1 VATTASIRVVKQF
14 TFRGTLRSWSNRY
27 HFTNGA
33 PTDNTH
39 WTTLSDAIV
48 TAEKAMYASLA
59 NGGSK
64 IIATVGYD
72 AGSEIP
78 IFNKTYTTDGTM
90 ATGGITAAPGDVA
103 GLIRYS
109 TAARTSKNHPLYLFN
124 YVHSVFPTV
133 TGASSDT
140 WYSTQKTAAGVYAAA
155 WVSGFSDGTT
165 NHVRSGPNG
174 QAATGHLEAVNLT
187 HRDLPR

>member
-1 VATTASIRVVKQF
+1 MAATASIRVVKQF
-14 TFRGTLRSWSNRY
+14 TYRGALREWSNRY

-33 PTDNTH
+33 PSDNAH

-48 TAEKAMYASLA
+48 TAEKAVYASLA
-59 NGGSK
+59 NGGST
-64 IIATVGYD
+64 IVRTVGYD
-72 AGSEIP
+72 AGSEVP
-78 IFNKTYTTDGTM
+78 VFTKTYATAGTL
-90 ATGGITAAPGDVA
+90 ATGGITAAPGDAA

-109 TAARTSKNHPLYLFN
+109 TASRTSKNHPLYLFN
-124 YVHSVFPTV
+124 YVHSAFATV

-140 WYSTQKTAAGVYAAA
+140 WYVTQKTAAGVYAAA
-155 WVSGFSDGTT
+155 WVTGFSDGTT

-174 QAATGHLEAVNLT
+174 DVATGHLESVNLT